1 MLFNREKL
9 SKFMKLNGITNSALA
24 KELNVSEGAIRHIV
38 TGIKQP
44 SLAMTCQ
51 FAEMMNCTVDELVIK
66 VWAEIQEEIIDTC
79 EKMLWDFF
87 NDYYL
92 KNDAIRFTENRI
104 PYFVENIEA
113 IHIMLKDAKKG
124 ES

>member
-1 MLFNREKL
+1 
-9 SKFMKLNGITNSALA
+9 MKLNGITNSALA